1 MKQILILSFIAS
13 GLLFVSCE
21 KDPDTDKLDNDYL
34 VLTNYDSNTDFSTFD
49 TFYVIDSI
57 LIMGDATT
65 KPTYWKNENS
75 QRIIDAF
82 NDNFVQRGY
91 TEVEGVEEADIVL
104 QLSYVSTTYYF
115 SGSTAGPWW
124 YNYPGYWNW
133 GGAGWY
139 YPFAFYYSYSTGAII
154 GELVDNMDV
163 RSDNKLSIVWNTF
176 ISGLLSGN
184 NLSYSRTMS
193 AIGQAFTQS
202 PYLKK

>member
-1 MKQILILSFIAS
+1 MF
-13 GLLFVSCE
+13 FVSCE

-34 VLTNYDSNTDFSTFD
+34 VLTNYDSNTDFSSFD

-57 LIMGDATT
+57 LIIDDAT
-65 KPTYWKNENS
+65 KATYWKNENS

-91 TEVEGVEEADIVL
+91 SETESGKEADLVL
-104 QLSYVSTTYYF
+104 QLSYINTTYYF
-115 SGSTAGPWW
+115 SSGSTGPWW

-139 YPFAFYYSYSTGAII
+139 YPFNFYYTYSTGAII
-154 GELVDNMDV
+154 GELVDQKGV
-163 RSDNKLSIVWNTF
+163 RGDKKMPIVWNTF
-176 ISGLLSGN
+176 ITGLLNGN
-184 NLSYSRTMS
+184 NLSYYRTMN
-193 AIGQAFTQS
+193 AISQAFTQS